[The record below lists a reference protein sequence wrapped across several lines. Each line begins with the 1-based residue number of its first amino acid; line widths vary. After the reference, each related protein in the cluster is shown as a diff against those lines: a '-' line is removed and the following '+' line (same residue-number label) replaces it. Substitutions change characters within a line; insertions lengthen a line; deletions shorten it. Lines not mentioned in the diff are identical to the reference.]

1 MAERMGPTWAVFNG
15 HSNDASDRAVAILEE
30 FYPSWA
36 EEIKKAQEKGIMVI
50 FDKEPTPATAAFSM
64 LVTAFVNEDK
74 EQDNAKT
81 SG

>member
-36 EEIKKAQEKGIMVI
+36 EEIAKAQEEGIMVI

-64 LVTAFVNEDK
+64 LVTAFVNEDRK
-74 EQDNAKT
+74 GEE
-81 SG
+81 G